1 MYYLFYDHIDFV
13 AQQGFIMWFRGR
25 EYTSLIFLDTRN
37 TNVFKLLVKK
47 MQTTCLSSIGR
58 LTFKLLNLKTKLLS
72 GTGQI
77 QQSVVRVQQDG
88 HKHKNIR
95 PVIRLHYKY

>member
-1 MYYLFYDHIDFV
+1 MQATYV
-13 AQQGFIMWFRGR
+13 
-25 EYTSLIFLDTRN
+25 FL
-37 TNVFKLLVKK
+37 
-47 MQTTCLSSIGR
+47 GR

-88 HKHKNIR
+88 HKHKNTTQKTKMSNTDPI
-95 PVIRLHYKY
+95 KNWG